1 MPVNIGLLAPEVKN
15 TVEAKLE
22 SFHEVLNR

>member
-15 TVEAKLE
+15 AVEAKFE
-22 SFHEVLNR
+22 SFHKALSH